1 MIGIRWM
8 VPDTYIVYRRIYH
21 TGTQFA
27 RASPHT
33 RSFTYTH
40 RNEER
45 RINLKSLPPKSQKKK
60 KRRRK
65 QNTVQRKHSQ
75 TQPHSIHLPINI
87 DRFLLV
93 HLGLQIKHVDIFIF
107 SCIFCYFVCIFF
119 SLLFALFCLSDAQ
132 LPKTNVVM
140 NFPLYDKRFAFGLG
154 FGAKL

>member
-1 MIGIRWM
+1 MDGAR
-8 VPDTYIVYRRIYH
+8 YVYRISSYISHRHSVCARVTAHSFVHLH
-21 TGTQFA
+21 TPQR
-27 RASPHT
+27 RASNQPEVPST
-33 RSFTYTH
+33 
-40 RNEER
+40 EE
-45 RINLKSLPPKSQKKK
+45 PKKK

-65 QNTVQRKHSQ
+65 QNTVQLKHSQ